1 MRTAPSKISGKNMD
15 KRSIRQAVLVRREQI
30 PNAERIWMSE
40 QITKKV
46 RMQDSYRAA
55 EDVLCFVSYGSEVV
69 TDALME
75 QALREGKRVYVPRV
89 TDAGSG
95 RMEFVRISGLQE
107 LTEGYK
113 GIREPASGD
122 VYAPDCTRQAL
133 MILPGVAFDLQGH
146 RIGYGGGFYDRYLE
160 RIHKICPMKTIAI
173 GFQIQIVDWIE
184 PGEYDVP
191 YDVLITER
199 TDIRMNY
206 ADGHR
211 NPTID
216 M

>member
-1 MRTAPSKISGKNMD
+1 MRMAPSKTLGKNMD
-15 KRSIRQAVLVRREQI
+15 KRSIRQAVLVGREQI
-30 PNAERIWMSE
+30 SPAERIRMSE
-40 QITKKV
+40 QITEMV
-46 RMQDSYRAA
+46 RRQEAYRAA

-69 TDALME
+69 TDDLIE
-75 QALREGKRVYVPRV
+75 QALREEKRVYVPSV

-95 RMEFVRISGLQE
+95 AMEFVRITGLQE
-107 LTEGYK
+107 LAEGYK
-113 GIREPASGD
+113 GIREPVSGD

-133 MILPGVAFDLQGH
+133 MILPGVAFDRQGH

-184 PGEYDVP
+184 PGEYDMP

-199 TDIRMNY
+199 EEITP
-206 ADGHR
+206 DGKDH
-211 NPTID
+211 PGSV
-216 M
+216 

>member
-1 MRTAPSKISGKNMD
+1 MRMAPSKTLGKNMD
-15 KRSIRQAVLVRREQI
+15 KRSIRQAVLVGREQI
-30 PNAERIWMSE
+30 SPAERIRMSE
-40 QITKKV
+40 QITEMV
-46 RMQDSYRAA
+46 RRQEAYRAA

-69 TDALME
+69 TDDLIE
-75 QALREGKRVYVPRV
+75 QALREEKRVYVPSV

-95 RMEFVRISGLQE
+95 AMEFVRITGLQE
-107 LTEGYK
+107 LVEGYK
-113 GIREPASGD
+113 GIREPVSGD

-133 MILPGVAFDLQGH
+133 MILPGVAFDRQGH

-184 PGEYDVP
+184 PGEYDMP

-199 TDIRMNY
+199 EEITP
-206 ADGHR
+206 DGKDH
-211 NPTID
+211 PGSV
-216 M
+216 

>member
-1 MRTAPSKISGKNMD
+1 MRMAPSKTLGKNMD
-15 KRSIRQAVLVRREQI
+15 KRSIRQAVLVGREQI
-30 PNAERIWMSE
+30 SPAERIRMSE
-40 QITKKV
+40 QITEMV
-46 RMQDSYRAA
+46 RRQEAYRAA

-69 TDALME
+69 TDDLIE
-75 QALREGKRVYVPRV
+75 QALREEKRVYVPRV

-95 RMEFVRISGLQE
+95 AMEFVRITGLQE

-113 GIREPASGD
+113 GIREPVSGD
-122 VYAPDCTRQAL
+122 VYAPDCTGKAL
-133 MILPGVAFDLQGH
+133 MILPGVAFDRQGH

-184 PGEYDVP
+184 PGEYDMP

-199 TDIRMNY
+199 EEITP
-206 ADGHR
+206 DGKDH
-211 NPTID
+211 PGSV
-216 M
+216 